1 MSPVESGDP
10 FDTARL
16 RGLVLDSWAAS
27 AARFREDANAEED
40 LALGGYRDRVVVE
53 LAQNAAD
60 SAERAGVPGRLLLR
74 LRDGVLVAA
83 NTGAALDAA
92 GVEALSTLRASSKR
106 DSRSVGRFGVG
117 FAAVLAVS
125 DDPAI
130 GSRTSAAVRWS
141 RADAREAVASAATS
155 SPALSAELG
164 RRGVEVPVLR
174 LPFAGRVDVPEG
186 YDTAVVLPL
195 KESAPDVRRLLDEVP
210 PALLLALPALAEI
223 AVETGNGR
231 RVLAAAPDG
240 DDTVLTVD
248 GVPVRWTTVR
258 RTVPVDPAV
267 LGDRPLEERSRTTI
281 SVLWALPPAGE
292 PLPGVLLAPTPTDEP
307 LGLPALLVATMPLEP
322 TRRRTAPGRLR
333 DAVAREAGS
342 AYAELVSLVAATS
355 PARALA
361 LLPGPVGPGEVD
373 GLIRAAALAALPDA
387 AFVQAAVGRELLAP
401 RQSVVVDDAPPAVL
415 VELSDAL
422 DGVATADAVRVA
434 GLLERLG
441 ARRVPLAEAIDA
453 LAGRRREPGQ
463 WQALYAAL
471 ASAPTD
477 ALGAVPVPL
486 ADGRVVRG
494 ARGTVVVGA
503 ASDAELRALEVL
515 GVRVVEPAAAH
526 PLLERLGALRT
537 SGAAALLTGPEVE
550 GALGGLDSMDDE
562 AAHEIAGAVL
572 QLVAADPGA
581 ARELDLGGLLL
592 SDDEG
597 ELASARELLL
607 PDSALEGVVHP
618 DSLGRVDPGLV
629 ERWGREVLA
638 AVGVLDGFGLLPVS
652 DLVLDPDETELE
664 VDDLDGWMDEVAP
677 GSDAGLPSLAPEALL
692 VRDLD
697 LVADSAWPQA
707 LAILSRPPYRAA
719 VVDPLRVLGPLGGS
733 DDVVPYAAWWLR
745 KYARVDDMPLTA
757 YAVGDDPLLRRLFDT
772 LPFELDR
779 EFAAA
784 IGVRRALAD
793 LLQSAEGAADLL
805 HRLADDSVV
814 LDRATLREV
823 YAGLAASPL
832 PEVSDLPT
840 GIRVVD
846 GGSGTKVV
854 AADRALVLD
863 APDLLPL
870 LESSGLV
877 VVPRSAA
884 VAIANL
890 LQIGLVSEELDV
902 PAPVGGTVR
911 EVPGL
916 VRAAL
921 PESPSEWVEHERIV
935 VAGVDL
941 PWRFAAGQ
949 VHACTLDGLARG
961 LAWAADRWSAR
972 GLVAE
977 LLLSPESAGTLFAE
991 SDLEA

>member
-1 MSPVESGDP
+1 MFDDP
-10 FDTARL
+10 FGTLEL
-16 RGLVLDSWAAS
+16 RGRVLDSWAVS

-60 SAERAGVPGRLLLR
+60 SAARAGVPGRLLLR
-74 LRDGVLVAA
+74 LADGALVAA
-83 NTGAALDAA
+83 NTGAALDSA

-125 DDPAI
+125 DEPAI

-141 RADAREAVASAATS
+141 RADARTAVEEVATA
-155 SPALSAELG
+155 SPALSTELG
-164 RRGVEVPVLR
+164 RRGVAVPVLR
-174 LPFAGRVDVPEG
+174 LPFAARLEVPEG

-195 KESAPDVRRLLDEVP
+195 RGSAADVRRQLDGVS

-223 AVETGNGR
+223 VVETDGGR
-231 RVLAAAPDG
+231 RILLAAPEHDE
-240 DDTVLTVD
+240 TVLSVD
-248 GVPVRWTTVR
+248 GVPTRWTTVR
-258 RTVPVDPAV
+258 RTLPVDPDL
-267 LGDRPLEERSRTTI
+267 LGDRPVEERSRTTI
-281 SVLWALPPAGE
+281 SVLWALPPTGE

-342 AYAELVSLVAATS
+342 AYAELVSLVAAFS

-387 AFVQAAVGRELLAP
+387 VFVPAAVGQNLLSP
-401 RQSVVVDDAPPAVL
+401 RQCVVVDDAPPPVL
-415 VELSDAL
+415 VELANAI
-422 DGVATADAVRVA
+422 DGVTGVEAVAVA

-441 ARRVPLAEAIDA
+441 ARRISLADAIDA
-453 LAGRRREPGQ
+453 LAGRRRDPEQ
-463 WQALYAAL
+463 WQGLYSAL

-477 ALGAVPVPL
+477 ALGALPVPL

-494 ARGTVVVGA
+494 ARGTVVVGS

-515 GVRVVEPAAAH
+515 GVRVVDPAAAH

-537 SGAAALLTGPEVE
+537 SGPAALLSGPEVE
-550 GALGGLDSMDDE
+550 GALSGLESMDDE

-581 ARELDLGGLLL
+581 AREVDLGALLL
-592 SDDEG
+592 ADDEG
-597 ELASARELLL
+597 ELAPARELLL
-607 PDSALEGVVHP
+607 PDSVLERVVEP
-618 DSLGRVDPGLV
+618 GSLGRAAPDLAG
-629 ERWGREVLA
+629 RWGREVLA
-638 AVGVLDGFGLLPVS
+638 AVGILDGFGLLAVS
-652 DLVLDPDETELE
+652 DLVLDPDETELD
-664 VDDLDGWMDEVAP
+664 VDDLTGWMDEVAP
-677 GSDAGLPSLAPEALL
+677 VTDAGLPSLAPEALL

-697 LVADSAWPQA
+697 LVDDSAWPEV
-707 LAILSRPPYRAA
+707 LAILSRPPYRTT
-719 VVDPLRVLGPLGGS
+719 VVDHVRVLGPLGGTRE
-733 DDVVPYAAWWLR
+733 VTPYSAWWLR
-745 KYARVDDMPLTA
+745 RHARIGGQPLTA
-757 YAVGDDPLLRRLFDT
+757 YALSEDLLLRKLFDD
-772 LPFELDR
+772 LPFELDA

-784 IGVRRALAD
+784 VGVRRSLPD
-793 LLQSAEGAADLL
+793 LLQTTEGISDLL
-805 HRLADDSVV
+805 HRLADES
-814 LDRATLREV
+814 LDLDQATLRRV
-823 YAGLAASPL
+823 YAALATVPL
-832 PEVSDLPT
+832 PEVTDLPA

-846 GGSGTKVV
+846 GDTGTRVV
-854 AADRALVLD
+854 PADGALVLD

-870 LESSGLV
+870 LTSGLV
-877 VVPRSAA
+877 VVPRAA
-884 VAIANL
+884 TAAIADL

-902 PAPVGGTVR
+902 SAPSGGTR
-911 EVPGL
+911 RQVPLL
-916 VRAAL
+916 VHAAL
-921 PESPSEWVEHERIV
+921 PLSPSEWVEHERIV
-935 VAGVDL
+935 VDGVDL
-941 PWRFAAGQ
+941 SWRFVDGQ

-977 LLLSPESAGTLFAE
+977 LLVDPESAMTLLAE
-991 SDLEA
+991 AGLES